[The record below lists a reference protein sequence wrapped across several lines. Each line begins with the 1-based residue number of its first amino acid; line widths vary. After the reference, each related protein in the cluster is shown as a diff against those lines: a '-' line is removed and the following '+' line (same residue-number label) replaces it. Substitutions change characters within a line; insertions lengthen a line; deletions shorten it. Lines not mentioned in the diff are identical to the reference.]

1 MLPGKVAP
9 LHSWYFKNTIN
20 NIVIEQEDRNVA
32 RWIKNWI
39 CTNGFFCTIDK
50 VIPEIKKIIDA
61 GGKVVPIISHSVDKF
76 DTRFGKAESLKKKLK
91 DVTGEE
97 IINTIIDAEPI
108 GPKSLFDII
117 VVAPCT
123 GNTLGKIVNGI
134 TDTPVTM
141 ACKAQLRN
149 QKPILIAISTN
160 DALGINAKNIGLLLN
175 AKNVYLVP
183 FGQDAPKNKSNSMVA
198 DFSYIMAALAEAV
211 RGRQIQPIFI

>member
-1 MLPGKVAP
+1 ML
-9 LHSWYFKNTIN
+9 L
-20 NIVIEQEDRNVA
+20 
-32 RWIKNWI
+32 
-39 CTNGFFCTIDK
+39 NGLKIGFALTGSFCTIDK
-50 VIPEIKKIIDA
+50 VIPEIKKIVDV
-61 GGKVVPIISHSVDKF
+61 GGKVVPILSYSVDKF

>member
-1 MLPGKVAP
+1 MKML
-9 LHSWYFKNTIN
+9 L
-20 NIVIEQEDRNVA
+20 
-32 RWIKNWI
+32 
-39 CTNGFFCTIDK
+39 NGLKIGFALTGSFCTIDK
-50 VIPEIKKIIDA
+50 VIPEIKKIVDA
-61 GGKVVPIISHSVDKF
+61 GGKVVPILSYSVDKF

>member
-1 MLPGKVAP
+1 MLLDGLK
-9 LHSWYFKNTIN
+9 I
-20 NIVIEQEDRNVA
+20 
-32 RWIKNWI
+32 
-39 CTNGFFCTIDK
+39 GFALTGSFCTIDK
-50 VIPEIKKIIDA
+50 VIPEIKKIVDA
-61 GGKVVPIISHSVDKF
+61 GGKVVPILSYSVDKF